1 MKQKRKV
8 EEIPDC
14 YHQSM
19 GWGNLHYPLVENIA
33 ERADIL
39 STGRLAR
46 GMIGM
51 RHAIRGAHKVPF
63 GVPSLLH
70 CDPETWPDDRDNTV
84 RVFIYLVIS
93 FQLVFFQSTFLTAKH
108 HACI

>member
-51 RHAIRGAHKVPF
+51 RHAIRGAHKVLF

-84 RVFIYLVIS
+84 IVFIYLLIS
-93 FQLVFFQSTFLTAKH
+93 F
-108 HACI
+108 

>member
-39 STGRLAR
+39 STGRLTR
-46 GMIGM
+46 GMIAM

-63 GVPSLLH
+63 GVPILLH
-70 CDPETWPDDRDNTV
+70 YDPETWPDDRDNTE